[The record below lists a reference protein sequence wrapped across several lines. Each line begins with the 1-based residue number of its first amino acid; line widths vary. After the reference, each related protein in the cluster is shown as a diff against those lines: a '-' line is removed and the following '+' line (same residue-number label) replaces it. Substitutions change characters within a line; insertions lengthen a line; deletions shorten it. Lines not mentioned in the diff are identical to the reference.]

1 LVLATI
7 VALSLFGVLVGPAV
21 VLFYGLAGRRRW
33 AWRGSIAFAAFFLL
47 LIIVSQLIR
56 PTGPVPRFEITPNE
70 QLGATLAQVSILMF
84 LGVYTLRLYFSSRVR
99 AFLGIAQRVPNGR

>member
-1 LVLATI
+1 MTVLEVKARRPALVWVTQVLLVIYIGIVLLAFLPLVTTLGSISSPGRLVLATI

-47 LIIVSQLIR
+47 LIIVSQLI
-56 PTGPVPRFEITPNE
+56 
-70 QLGATLAQVSILMF
+70 
-84 LGVYTLRLYFSSRVR
+84 
-99 AFLGIAQRVPNGR
+99 